1 MPRDKWALKDDAV
14 PRLFPNCPSTFRNRH
29 GNARLLLA
37 DSPRQK
43 ASAEKDK
50 IIKQFLDVLN
60 VSEKNALEKGTKLLA
75 SQLTTESL
83 RVTLLSTLDIISYLF
98 NKDAAYVL
106 TAKLNQDPWSGISV
120 SHVHLEV
127 MSRTLQS

>member
-98 NKDAAYVL
+98 NKDAA
-106 TAKLNQDPWSGISV
+106 GISV